1 MQVQSN
7 VDVQANL
14 KSLIEKSENSSDFLE
29 LESYLV
35 TLLNEDK
42 SDSHSNVGRKNFIGQ
57 WVHLQQVLPTN
68 IQTLLL
74 MFEFGING
82 NSITSRNSEGYTILH
97 AIISNFHS
105 EELFSNEKFDLHK
118 VIMYLLEESPE
129 LYYMPFNKAL
139 PNCNPIKMAS
149 EIFGNIFRF
158 LWTAM
163 RDVGIEITE
172 ECFIDLL
179 VENMQETETHLGE
192 EVIEIMLE
200 DYVCKG
206 DLCLLSRGYLFKKC
220 SINVQEMLLKS
231 AVPMFEDNKKYSVR
245 QDLMMSL
252 MFEGISEEESYE
264 GFMYDERIRTPL
276 EYILSFVSCQPGLVR
291 FSL

>member
-14 KSLIEKSENSSDFLE
+14 KSLIEKSVNSSDFLE

-82 NSITSRNSEGYTILH
+82 NLITSTNSDGYTILH
-97 AIISNFHS
+97 AIISNFQI
-105 EELFSNEKFDLHK
+105 EELFRNGTFDLHN
-118 VIMYLLEESPE
+118 VIKFILQKSPE
-129 LYYMPFNKAL
+129 SYCKPLNNRFPDCTPVKT
-139 PNCNPIKMAS
+139 AS
-149 EIFGNIFRF
+149 KIYGNIFGI

-163 RDVGIEITE
+163 REVGIEPSD
-172 ECFIDLL
+172 ECFIELL
-179 VENMQETETHLGE
+179 VENMQETGTYLGE

-206 DLCLLSRGYLFKKC
+206 DLCLLSRGYLFEKC
-220 SINVQEMLLKS
+220 SIDVQEMLLKS
-231 AVPMFEDNKKYSVR
+231 AVPMFEDNKKYILRTDVMVEM
-245 QDLMMSL
+245 L
-252 MFEGISEEESYE
+252 EEKSEEESYE
-264 GFMYDERIRTPL
+264 GLLYDEMIRTPL
-276 EYILSFVSCQPGLVR
+276 EYILSSVSCQPDLVR
-291 FSL
+291 FSV